1 MIGRTG
7 DGEGK
12 TSHLLVTVILVNHR
26 QSSEQEGRAEA
37 RVTSEE
43 LVAWMELPLSMR
55 TFAQALSVMLRSVT
69 LEQ

>member
-1 MIGRTG
+1 MIGWTG

-12 TSHLLVTVILVNHR
+12 TRHLLVTVILVNDR

-43 LVAWMELPLSMR
+43 LVAWMELPLSMCTR
-55 TFAQALSVMLRSVT
+55 CTGPFLDAP
-69 LEQ
+69 